1 MKKNNNQDLSL
12 QLKNQKKIYFNIDN
26 GMKNIIT
33 NQKDYNKNIII
44 KEKKTF
50 GRKKK

>member
-1 MKKNNNQDLSL
+1 
-12 QLKNQKKIYFNIDN
+12 
-26 GMKNIIT
+26 MKNIIT

-50 GRKKK
+50 GRKKSDKTKGEHNILKWK